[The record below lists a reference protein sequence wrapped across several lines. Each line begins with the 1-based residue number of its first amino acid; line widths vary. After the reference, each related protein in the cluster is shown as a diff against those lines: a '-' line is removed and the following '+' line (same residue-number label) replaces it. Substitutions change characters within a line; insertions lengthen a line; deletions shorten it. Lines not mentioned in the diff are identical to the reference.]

1 MFQRDAFNTSL
12 TVVPTGKEIPVPRSI
27 YLSAEIEKICFF
39 DSHFFVFIFTRFSLY
54 AYFSCSSI
62 GR

>member
-1 MFQRDAFNTSL
+1 MFKRDAFNTVL
-12 TVVPTGKEIPVPRSI
+12 TVVPIGKEIPVPRSI
-27 YLSAEIEKICFF
+27 YLSEIEKICFF

-54 AYFSCSSI
+54 AYFSCCSI